1 MVSTAHALLYALR
14 VFAVNSLATNYL
26 EQFRE
31 QNSII
36 CNLLMNEVSLSTVLK
51 LYGSRFYAFSMAILV
66 YTVYK
71 KLPLK
76 KIIIMQM
83 YNLSS
88 RDINRMTDDLFV
100 LFFFSLGMQIAEYFN
115 MFLKG
120 F

>member
-1 MVSTAHALLYALR
+1 
-14 VFAVNSLATNYL
+14 
-26 EQFRE
+26 
-31 QNSII
+31 
-36 CNLLMNEVSLSTVLK
+36 
-51 LYGSRFYAFSMAILV
+51 
-66 YTVYK
+66 
-71 KLPLK
+71 
-76 KIIIMQM
+76 MQM